1 MPVEFKTWELVAVM
15 LIRVKYCKGEP
26 VKYISHLDL
35 ARTISRGVRRAQIP
49 IAFSRGFNP
58 QPKIS
63 YGSALPVGVKGLGE
77 YADFE
82 LEKPISPEEFKVIL
96 NSKLPKGIKI
106 LEARQIPE
114 GISSL
119 MSVINAAVYDAF
131 LVFDKPVETE
141 WLERKFEHFLSRDSI
156 IVEKIKYK
164 KGKQRIKQFD
174 IKPHVFNLK
183 CLESRAGTA
192 RIRMTVG
199 TGQRGNVTPDVILE
213 GLKRYE
219 YIPRHWSLENICRLG
234 LFVKVKNRLIS
245 PLDYLK

>member
-15 LIRVKYCKGEP
+15 LIRAKYCKGEP

-35 ARTISRGVRRAQIP
+35 ARTISRGVRRAKIP

-82 LEKPISPEEFKVIL
+82 LEKPISPEEFKVML
-96 NSKLPKGIKI
+96 NSKLPEGIRV
-106 LEARQIPE
+106 LEARQVPE
-114 GISSL
+114 EISSL
-119 MSVINAAVYDAF
+119 MSVINAAVYDTL
-131 LVFDKPVETE
+131 LVFNEPVEIE
-141 WLERKFEHFLSRDSI
+141 WLKRKFEHFLSRDSI
-156 IVEKIKYK
+156 IVEKIKNK

-174 IKPHVFNLK
+174 IKPHVFELK
-183 CLESRAGTA
+183 CLENRTDTVK
-192 RIRMTVG
+192 IKMTLG
-199 TGQRGNVTPDVILE
+199 TGQRGNVTPDMILE
-213 GLKRYE
+213 GLKKYE
-219 YIPRHWSLENICRLG
+219 YIPRGWRLEDICRLG
-234 LFVKVKNRLIS
+234 LFVRVKDRLIS